1 MAEISYHSPSPFVLK
16 LYHSFSCKKNL
27 YLLIEVGQGK
37 PLVDLSRVVIKPTSL
52 GGDLYELMM
61 QQERFLFEEKVV
73 RFFLACVV
81 LGISVFHDRG
91 IVFRDLKPE
100 NLLLDDRGYLK
111 IADLGLAKK
120 TLRTYTVCGTPD
132 YMAPE
137 VLQGKGHDFACDWW
151 ASGVLCYEMLV
162 GQTPFFG
169 TSVNDIYKRILEH
182 SVISFTPEM
191 AVAAPAQD
199 FISGLL
205 QPKKTKRLG
214 EYPLLYAIIRT

>member
-1 MAEISYHSPSPFVLK
+1 MI
-16 LYHSFSCKKNL
+16 
-27 YLLIEVGQGK
+27 
-37 PLVDLSRVVIKPTSL
+37 
-52 GGDLYELMM
+52 
-61 QQERFLFEEKVV
+61 QERFLFEENVV
-73 RFFLACVV
+73 RFYLACVV
-81 LGISVFHDRG
+81 LGIAVFHDRG

-100 NLLLDDRGYLK
+100 NLLLDDKGYLK

-151 ASGVLCYEMLV
+151 ATGVLCYEMLV

-169 TSVNDIYKRILEH
+169 TSVNDIYKKILEH
-182 SVISFTPEM
+182 STINFTKDM
-191 AVAAPAQD
+191 GVSMPAQQ
-199 FISGLL
+199 FITGLL

-214 EYPLLYAIIRT
+214 RF